1 MFDNDYDST
10 YKFIQERIKNSIPTY
25 EDGESPMELLKS
37 KNRILEK
44 SLNELRELATSA
56 KRQSESAESIA
67 DSSKTQSELSVK
79 QSNKADIKSWISIAI
94 AAFCAFIEL
103 SVHHSE
109 IYDFIMSI
117 LAK

>member
-1 MFDNDYDST
+1 
-10 YKFIQERIKNSIPTY
+10 
-25 EDGESPMELLKS
+25 MELLKS

-44 SLNELRELATSA
+44 SLNELHELATSA

>member
-10 YKFIQERIKNSIPTY
+10 YKFMQERIKNSIPTY
-25 EDGESPMELLKS
+25 GESPMELLKS

-44 SLNELRELATSA
+44 SLNELHELATSA